1 MTAKLKE
8 RGLITFLRDY
18 LKPDEQ
24 GEVASLR
31 KLLLG
36 FGIVPVSERRLAR
49 SSVVRCLSSVFE
61 QLRHTITQTPIWL
74 L

>member
-36 FGIVPVSERRLAR
+36 FGIVPVSEARRAPVVCRL
-49 SSVVRCLSSVFE
+49 SSVVCRLSLDSSVSS
-61 QLRHTITQTPIWL
+61 QLPI
-74 L
+74 